1 MPCRLGRLCRLQSFY
16 TVSECFSSLLYSSN
30 PDILYIAHRQFLSE
44 RFCMQRYSFRMVV
57 K

>member
-1 MPCRLGRLCRLQSFY
+1 MQIGETLSPSVLLYSLRVLLQSFI
-16 TVSECFSSLLYSSN
+16 
-30 PDILYIAHRQFLSE
+30 DILYIAHRQFLSE